1 MKITDHPAT
10 VWHIAQAMK
19 CIATPELKQE
29 LRNTNWENNEELG
42 ANLLM
47 LLLSYPEQILNALYH
62 LNREEATMEELKA
75 IEDGEELARLIEAI
89 IKNNQPN
96 VSTFLSFLGKALS
109 QVSEP
114 KKASTN

>member
-29 LRNTNWENNEELG
+29 LRHINWENNEELG

-47 LLLSYPEQILNALYH
+47 LLLSYPEQILTALYH

-75 IEDGEELARLIEAI
+75 IEDGEELARLIETL

-96 VSTFLSFLGKALS
+96 VSTFMSFLGKALS

-114 KKASTN
+114 KKASTS